1 MTQEE
6 CFEKIN
12 NLVNASIVHPEKRVD
27 LENDIKETLNAF
39 EAPLSESISNLR
51 SIIRKMNDEPVEYVR
66 SYSLTPKEVDKK
78 NTWEVE
84 HNKKYHKKGFGY
96 QGAISTSNFEVVFGD
111 TSIGSYS
118 EDRCVK
124 CYEEYLKKKKETEAK
139 RIEFRDNSDESKEST
154 LAKELKAL
162 DKEQD
167 RLYNKATFE
176 IRGIDE

>member
-12 NLVNASIVHPEKRVD
+12 NLVNASIVHPEKRVE

-39 EAPLSESISNLR
+39 ETPMRESIDNLR
-51 SIIRKMNDEPVEYVR
+51 NIIGKINDEPVEYMR
-66 SYSLTPKEVDKK
+66 SYSLTSKEVDKK
-78 NTWEVE
+78 NAWEIE

-96 QGAISTSNFEVVFGD
+96 QGAIGTSNFEVVFRD

-124 CYEEYLKKKKETEAK
+124 CYEEYLKKKKEADEK
-139 RIEFRDNSDESKEST
+139 RIEFGDNSDESKEDA
-154 LAKELKAL
+154 LAKELKTL